1 MQIQL
6 RAKASAVSA
15 HIANLVRGLYPSLA
29 KLGPWHAVL
38 FVVTSFAVG
47 QALNR
52 LTPLNLFLL
61 YQLLFIPAIVIAF
74 AEIKAFVTNVE
85 NYKAMIASH
94 PTRSTGTY
102 IVDLLRSYWALPG
115 LLIVSTL
122 YIYATISLR
131 YIALNPTGYYA
142 LVMIGLVMLSAILG
156 QTCYVYY
163 LLLLR
168 QVATSETFKYNFYFP
183 ARTDWV
189 QLLTRTGARLS
200 NAFFVLGFIYTLV
213 FFLNMPNDYVTISLR
228 PWRLVLTTPN
238 NVAFATS
245 WITIFIIIILAFP
258 AYAWLKARY
267 LRILIRRLK
276 DISIGEIELLV
287 AEGNIRS
294 KGNVDAELKYY
305 QLMTNIEGSSSEASD
320 ASNMLPVAL
329 TICSIAVH
337 LIKISESFSP

>member
-1 MQIQL
+1 MHL
-6 RAKASAVSA
+6 HAKTSVVSA
-15 HIANLVRGLYPSLA
+15 HIANVARGLYSNIARLD
-29 KLGPWHAVL
+29 LRHAVI
-38 FVVTSFAVG
+38 FIVTSFGVG
-47 QALNR
+47 QAVNR
-52 LTPLNLFLL
+52 FAPLNLFLP

-74 AEIKAFVTNVE
+74 AEVKIFVTSVE
-85 NYKAMIASH
+85 KYKAMIASQ
-94 PTRSTGTY
+94 PTRETGVY
-102 IVDLLRSYWALPG
+102 IAGLLQSFWALPG
-115 LLIVSTL
+115 LLTVSSL

-131 YIALNPTGYYA
+131 YVELNPTGYYA

-168 QVATSETFKYNFYFP
+168 RVTASETFKYNFYFP

-189 QLLTRTGARLS
+189 QLLTQAGARLS

-213 FFLNMPNDYVTISLR
+213 FFLNMPDGYVTISLR
-228 PWRLVLTTPN
+228 PWRLVLATPN
-238 NVAFATS
+238 NVAFVMS
-245 WITIFIIIILAFP
+245 WVVIFIIIILAFP

-276 DISIGEIELLV
+276 DISIGEIELLIT
-287 AEGNIRS
+287 EGKIRS
-294 KGNVDAELKYY
+294 EGNVDAELKYY
-305 QLMTNIEGSSSEASD
+305 QLMTNIENSSSEASD

>member
-1 MQIQL
+1 MQL

-15 HIANLVRGLYPSLA
+15 YIANVVRGLYASIARLE
-29 KLGPWHAVL
+29 LRHAVI

-47 QALNR
+47 QAVNR
-52 LTPLNLFLL
+52 FAPLNLFLQ

-74 AEIKAFVTNVE
+74 AEIKIFVASVGK
-85 NYKAMIASH
+85 YKAMIASH
-94 PTRSTGTY
+94 PTRDTGTY
-102 IVDLLRSYWALPG
+102 IVNLLQSYWALPG
-115 LLIVSTL
+115 LLIVSSL
-122 YIYATISLR
+122 YIYATISLK
-131 YIALNPTGYYA
+131 YIELNPTGYYA

-156 QTCYVYY
+156 QTSYVYY

-168 QVATSETFKYNFYFP
+168 RVTASETFKYNFYLP

-189 QLLTRTGARLS
+189 QLLTQTGARLS
-200 NAFFVLGFIYTLV
+200 NAFFVLGFVYTLV

-228 PWRLVLTTPN
+228 PWRLALTTPN
-238 NVAFATS
+238 NIAFVMS
-245 WITIFIIIILAFP
+245 WLTIFIIIIFAFP

-276 DISIGEIELLV
+276 DISIGEIELLIT
-287 AEGNIRS
+287 EGSIRS

-305 QLMTNIEGSSSEASD
+305 QLMTNIENSSSEASD
-320 ASNMLPVAL
+320 ASNILPIAL
-329 TICSIAVH
+329 TLSSIAVH